1 VRVTEP
7 SLLAVCRVHMLHPDS
22 SDVGV
27 TAIDKRAVTG
37 PVKVH
42 ELGLHGDVQASR
54 KHHGGKDKALY
65 AYSQHDADYW
75 AQELGQDIPPGLF
88 GENLRTAGLGATE
101 AVIGERWRI
110 GADVVVEVTMPRNPC
125 ATFQR
130 RMDQPKWVK
139 RFTEAGRVGAYL
151 RVVHKGRVQAGDAI
165 SVLVRPAH
173 GITVGDMFAAPTPER
188 VRTLQQLAD
197 DGELQLSDA
206 FRPLFHRVLRTS
218 HA

>member
-1 VRVTEP
+1 VIEP
-7 SLLAVCRVHMLHPDS
+7 TLLAVCRVHELHPDS

-27 TAIDKRAVTG
+27 TAIDKRPVAG

-42 ELGLHGDVQASR
+42 ELGLHGDIQASR

-65 AYSQHDADYW
+65 AYGQDDADFW

-88 GENLRTAGLGATE
+88 GENLRIAGLGATG

-110 GADVVVEVTMPRNPC
+110 GTDVVVEVTMPRNPC

-139 RFTEAGRVGAYL
+139 RFTQAGRVGAYL
-151 RVVHKGRVQAGDAI
+151 RVLHKGRIQAGDGI
-165 SVLVRPAH
+165 TVMVRPEH
-173 GITVGDMFAAPTPER
+173 GITVGQMFSDPTPER
-188 VRTLQQLAD
+188 ARTLQELAD
-197 DGELQLSDA
+197 AGELQLTDA
-206 FRPLFHRVLRTS
+206 FRPLFRRLLRP
-218 HA
+218 